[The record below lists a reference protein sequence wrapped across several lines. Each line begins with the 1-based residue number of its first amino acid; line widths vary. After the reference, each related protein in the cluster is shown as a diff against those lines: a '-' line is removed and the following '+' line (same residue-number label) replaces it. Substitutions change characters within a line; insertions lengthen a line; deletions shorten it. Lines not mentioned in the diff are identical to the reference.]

1 MSSDKINSNPIIHR
15 TTEQSKNVYESLS
28 PWSIE
33 FLSNNDGSDDDYEF
47 NQLKQ
52 SQVDVDNSI
61 EEPIDSQ
68 EVFGELYIYYYI
80 YIYFN
85 TMNRITQGYK

>member
-15 TTEQSKNVYESLS
+15 TTEESKNVYESLN

-33 FLSNNDGSDDDYEF
+33 FLSNNDGSDDDNEF

-52 SQVDVDNSI
+52 SQISVDNSI

-68 EVFGELYIYYYI
+68 EVFGELYVLLYLHL
-80 YIYFN
+80 F
-85 TMNRITQGYK
+85 